1 MDSQEALLGYFWKY
15 VFLRLMD
22 AALIHF
28 RKPPALLVRTNK
40 AGAMAPFRGLIPP
53 ALPVVADFYSATSFS
68 T

>member
-40 AGAMAPFRGLIPP
+40 AGAMAPFRGLPHTTG
-53 ALPVVADFYSATSFS
+53 SAGGC
-68 T
+68 